1 LSGLAWLLALCAAIQ
16 AVALMAWF
24 GALSLERVIA
34 AATIVRTGAAR
45 TELLPRLLRQAGPI
59 AILAGALCPWLQVGV
74 VLDDPRALLDA
85 DQISQVLT
93 QTSFGR
99 IALAREVLVIV
110 AVVAA
115 GLPAGFAP
123 AADRATYVLLAAA
136 LGSVAL
142 IGHAAGIGGALG
154 GIERTTLALHLL
166 AAGAWLGA
174 LPVLWV
180 LADRQGSAEMAQT
193 LERFSR
199 FGAVLVVLVLA
210 SGTLSAWYRLGGAQL
225 LFTSGYGR
233 ILLGKIALV
242 QPISF
247 HQITQ
252 HLDRPGVRHWVV
264 LRLIRFDQQR
274 QQFDRLFIFRRAR
287 LLPREIEQ
295 RRRIRLQLLVRA
307 DQPRR
312 ALPDHL
318 RRVRKR
324 CTHGR
329 TPLFHFTLSSYS
341 LCVGKDRM

>member
-1 LSGLAWLLALCAAIQ
+1 LSGLGCLLAFCGAIQ

-34 AATIVRTGAAR
+34 AACVLTSAPR

-59 AILAGALCPWLQVGV
+59 AILAGALWPWLQVGV

-99 IALAREVLVIV
+99 IALAREALVIA
-110 AVVAA
+110 AVLAA

-123 AADRATYVLLAAA
+123 SSNRATYVLLAAA

-142 IGHAAGIGGALG
+142 IGHAAGISGALG
-154 GIERTTLALHLL
+154 AIERTTLALHLL

-174 LPVLWV
+174 LPLLWM
-180 LADRQGSAEMAQT
+180 LADRQGSAELAQT

-199 FGAVLVVLVLA
+199 FGAVLVALVLA
-210 SGTLSAWYRLGGAQL
+210 SGTLSAWYRLGAAQA

-242 QPISF
+242 GGMGAIALFNRNRLTPA
-247 HQITQ
+247 
-252 HLDRPGVRHWVV
+252 LKRPD
-264 LRLIRFDQQR
+264 LQDQ
-274 QQFDRLFIFRRAR
+274 LA
-287 LLPREIEQ
+287 
-295 RRRIRLQLLVRA
+295 A
-307 DQPRR
+307 RR
-312 ALPDHL
+312 AL
-318 RRVRKR
+318 RWSIAVE
-324 CTHGR
+324 TA
-329 TPLFHFTLSSYS
+329 
-341 LCVGKDRM
+341 VGALVVAVAFVLGSAEAPQ

>member
-1 LSGLAWLLALCAAIQ
+1 MSGLAWLLALCAAIQ

-24 GALSLERVIA
+24 GALSLERVIT

-115 GLPAGFAP
+115 GLPGGFAP

-154 GIERTTLALHLL
+154 GIERATLALHLL

-233 ILLGKIALV
+233 ILLGKIALAGAMGAIALFNRKRLT
-242 QPISF
+242 PA
-247 HQITQ
+247 
-252 HLDRPGVRHWVV
+252 LKRPDLQEQ
-264 LRLIRFDQQR
+264 LR
-274 QQFDRLFIFRRAR
+274 A
-287 LLPREIEQ
+287 
-295 RRRIRLQLLVRA
+295 
-307 DQPRR
+307 RR
-312 ALPDHL
+312 ALRWSIAL
-318 RRVRKR
+318 ETAV
-324 CTHGR
+324 G
-329 TPLFHFTLSSYS
+329 TLVVAVAFVLGSAEAPQ
-341 LCVGKDRM
+341 